1 MLHNSSPH
9 LKLGPCHDSRIRK
22 SRAVPWVQV
31 RPDIKYPFR
40 LHSMAKHTTRIL
52 VFLILSTAPSY
63 VGAEVVF
70 RSNYD
75 VILTVEGNRY
85 HSQSRAQVRDGHTIP
100 IVFHD
105 YRIELAIFLASDEKF
120 SVVVT
125 VFENLRGSWYQ
136 MDIDSLS
143 FEGGFGIPVEYRW
156 NRARIELD
164 IAIVVSVVRR

>member
-1 MLHNSSPH
+1 MT
-9 LKLGPCHDSRIRK
+9 
-22 SRAVPWVQV
+22 
-31 RPDIKYPFR
+31 
-40 LHSMAKHTTRIL
+40 KHTTTIL
-52 VFLILSTAPSY
+52 IFLILGIAPNY

-85 HSQSRAQVRDGHTIP
+85 QSQSRAQVRDGHAIP

-105 YRIELAIFLASDEKF
+105 YRIELAIFSASDEKF

-125 VFENLRGSWYQ
+125 VFEILQGNWYQ

-156 NRARIELD
+156 NSARIELD
-164 IAIVVSVVRR
+164 IAIVVSVLRR

>member
-1 MLHNSSPH
+1 MT
-9 LKLGPCHDSRIRK
+9 
-22 SRAVPWVQV
+22 
-31 RPDIKYPFR
+31 
-40 LHSMAKHTTRIL
+40 KHTTTIL
-52 VFLILSTAPSY
+52 IFLILGIAPNY

-75 VILTVEGNRY
+75 IILTVEGNRY
-85 HSQSRAQVRDGHTIP
+85 QSQSRAQVRDGRVIR

-105 YRIELAIFLASDEKF
+105 YRIELAVSSASDEKF

-125 VFENLRGSWYQ
+125 VFEILQGNWYQ

-156 NRARIELD
+156 NSARIELD
-164 IAIVVSVVRR
+164 IAIVVSVLRR

>member
-1 MLHNSSPH
+1 MT
-9 LKLGPCHDSRIRK
+9 
-22 SRAVPWVQV
+22 
-31 RPDIKYPFR
+31 
-40 LHSMAKHTTRIL
+40 KHTTKIL
-52 VFLILSTAPSY
+52 IFLILGVAPIY

-85 HSQSRAQVRDGHTIP
+85 HSQSRSQVRDGHAIP

-105 YRIELAIFLASDEKF
+105 YRIELAVSSATDEKF

-125 VFENLRGSWYQ
+125 IFEYLRGSWYQ

-156 NRARIELD
+156 NSARIELD
-164 IAIVVSVVRR
+164 IAIVVSVLRR